1 MRQQRRQTEYI
12 PRAVYCKGTTGV
24 PVIAQGYKHFYV
36 VLVEAAGCEAAVNRG
51 GTAKIRPLSRLG
63 WRAFYSP
70 PAEPGP
76 GGGIFE
82 DRPSE
87 TTKA

>member
-1 MRQQRRQTEYI
+1 M
-12 PRAVYCKGTTGV
+12 

-63 WRAFYSP
+63 WRFFYSP
-70 PAEPGP
+70 PQKPGP
-76 GGGIFE
+76 GGGILKI
-82 DRPSE
+82 DPLKQQRHRPKNRPE
-87 TTKA
+87 KEEIENADY